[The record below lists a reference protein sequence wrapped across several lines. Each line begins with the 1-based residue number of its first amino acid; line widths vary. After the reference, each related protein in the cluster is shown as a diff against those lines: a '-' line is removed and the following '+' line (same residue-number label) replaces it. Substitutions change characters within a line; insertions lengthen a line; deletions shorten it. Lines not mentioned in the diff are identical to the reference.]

1 MNINLKSSKT
11 PLPIL
16 KFGKEVASRA
26 STADADSFLSNPK
39 KEQFWNASR
48 LLAIRRFE
56 PIRLSLQIKSSQW
69 YFEDG
74 ISKFSGPRDS
84 SCNMEAVK
92 SRQLSIK
99 AYWMCKM
106 AVHIS
111 MIHKFMSVVLI
122 TSSWSRVHRSV
133 SFAKMV
139 LLLRCN
145 YGGFQNMNQQALRKF
160 LDLK

>member
-1 MNINLKSSKT
+1 MLCMNINLKSSQT

-48 LLAIRRFE
+48 LLAIRRFK
-56 PIRLSLQIKSSQW
+56 PLRLSLRIKSSLW

-74 ISKFSGPRDS
+74 ISKSSGPRDS
-84 SCNMEAVK
+84 GCNMETMK
-92 SRQLSIK
+92 SSQLSIK
-99 AYWMCKM
+99 ANQTCNI

-111 MIHKFMSVVLI
+111 MIHKFMSVVLF
-122 TSSWSRVHRSV
+122 TSSWNRVQRN
-133 SFAKMV
+133 ALV
-139 LLLRCN
+139 LPKGPCFSGVITVAFGIWNSKL
-145 YGGFQNMNQQALRKF
+145 
-160 LDLK
+160 